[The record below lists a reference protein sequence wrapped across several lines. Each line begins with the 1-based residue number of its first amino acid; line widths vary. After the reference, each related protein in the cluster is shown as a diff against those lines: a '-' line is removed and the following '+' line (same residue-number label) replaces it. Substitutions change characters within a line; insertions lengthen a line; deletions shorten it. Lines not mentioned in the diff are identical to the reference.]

1 LSSGTSDRRR
11 WLKHGLAAGGA
22 ALVAPWL
29 ARAAGADDS
38 LPDSEATER
47 LAWAAEKDPWRQLP
61 KILERIRPPV
71 FPPARFD
78 VTRFGASGTS
88 GADSRPAFTSAIL
101 ACWRAGGGTVVV
113 PSGQYRLDGP
123 LYLRSNVNLHLTR
136 DAVLRFSTHPAHYL
150 PEVLVRWEGTRCFN
164 YSPLI
169 YSYQERNIAITGAG
183 VVDGQA
189 TDEQGGWMKIVRL
202 APERTKETLRSMG
215 RGGVPVDKRIFGALS
230 NLRPQMFH
238 PYGCANILVEG
249 VTFRHSPF
257 WTVNPTFCTNVTVR
271 GITVEGNRPTRLNND
286 DSVLPDSSQDV
297 LIENSSFDSLC
308 DNIAIKAGRDNDAWG
323 GMACENIVVRNC
335 NLRRS
340 WGAVVVGSEVS
351 GGVRN
356 VFIEDNVIGE
366 ARYALYIKSNAF
378 RGGVVENLY
387 FRNNRIGQVEDC
399 IRIESSFDQV
409 AKHRHITPFRNFH
422 FERITCASAS
432 GAGISSDGLSA
443 LPISEIYFRDVN
455 IQKARQPVM
464 ISNTRRYSF
473 DNVTVSARRIR

>member
-1 LSSGTSDRRR
+1 MSDRRR
-11 WLKHGLAAGGA
+11 WLKRGLAAAGA
-22 ALVAPWL
+22 ALVTPWSPRS
-29 ARAAGADDS
+29 ARANDS
-38 LPDSEATER
+38 LPDSDAAEDLPA
-47 LAWAAEKDPWRQLP
+47 AAEKDPWGRLP

-78 VTRFGASGTS
+78 VTRFGDCGKSGT
-88 GADSRPAFTSAIL
+88 DSRPALTSAIL

-113 PSGQYRLDGP
+113 PPGQYRLDGP
-123 LYLRSNVNLHLTR
+123 LYLRTNVNLHLMR
-136 DAVLRFSTHPAHYL
+136 GAVLRFSTNPAHYL

-164 YSPLI
+164 FSPLI

-189 TDEQGGWMKIVRL
+189 TDEHGGWMKIVKT
-202 APERTKETLRSMG
+202 APERSKQTLRSMG
-215 RGGVPVDKRIFGALS
+215 RGGLPVEKRIFGALS

-238 PYGCANILVEG
+238 PYACANILVEG
-249 VTFRHSPF
+249 VTFLHSPF
-257 WTVNPTFCTNVTVR
+257 WTVNPAFCTNVTIR
-271 GITVEGNRPTRLNND
+271 GITVQGNRPTRLNND
-286 DSVLPDSSQDV
+286 DSVVPDSSQYV
-297 LIENSSFDSLC
+297 LVENSSFDSLC

-340 WGAVVVGSEVS
+340 WGAMVVGSEVS

-399 IRIESSFDQV
+399 IRMEANFDA
-409 AKHRHITPFRNFH
+409 AKYRHITPFRNFH
-422 FERITCASAS
+422 FDRITCANAS

-443 LPISEIYFRDVN
+443 QPISELYFRDVT
-455 IQKARQPVM
+455 IQKARQPVVM
-464 ISNTRRYSF
+464 NNTRRYSF
-473 DNVTVSARRIR
+473 DNVTVSARRMR